1 MRDQNPIDTD
11 TKKPLEYHKIEIFLN
26 VDVLNHVIAVITK
39 YYFPKAGDLD
49 PPPFSLNKTN

>member
-39 YYFPKAGDLD
+39 YYFPKAGDLA
-49 PPPFSLNKTN
+49 PPPPPSP